1 MTKTSYSRPFLYS
14 AILHVIVIVLLV
26 VQLLFPTKISAP
38 STNHIIQA
46 VAISEPLPA
55 PAAKPA
61 PKPTPPVAKPIVKP
75 VQKLEPK
82 PEPKPTPK
90 PQPKPVPK
98 PIPKPEPKP
107 VLPKPIPKPVIKP
120 TVKPKPEPKKIVK
133 PVTQPVKPQAQQQK
147 AEQAAKAAKAAE
159 EKKMQ
164 QELQKDFQQQLSSD
178 QKQITQNAKAIAA
191 QAAAK
196 AAQQTEIDK
205 YKALIIQ
212 AISEQWNMPPNV
224 AKNLSGEIEVR
235 LAPGGVVLSV
245 KLIKSTGDAAL
256 DQSAI
261 AAVYKA
267 SPLPVPSSADLFDKF
282 RDLRLTV
289 RPNGTMIEATVT
301 Q

>member
-1 MTKTSYSRPFLYS
+1 MTTTSYSRPFLYS

-26 VQLLFPTKISAP
+26 VQLLFPTKISMP
-38 STNHIIQA
+38 STSHIIQA
-46 VAISEPLPA
+46 VAVTESAPIPTPA
-55 PAAKPA
+55 PPKPVVK
-61 PKPTPPVAKPIVKP
+61 PMPPKPVIKPTPPKPLPKPIPKP
-75 VQKLEPK
+75 VLK
-82 PEPKPTPK
+82 PTPIKQIAPLPPIPALQPKPTPK
-90 PQPKPVPK
+90 PQPKPQPK
-98 PIPKPEPKP
+98 PK
-107 VLPKPIPKPVIKP
+107 V
-120 TVKPKPEPKKIVK
+120 
-133 PVTQPVKPQAQQQK
+133 VKPQVQPQK
-147 AEQAAKAAKAAE
+147 AAQ

-178 QKQITQNAKAIAA
+178 QTQINKNA
-191 QAAAK
+191 QALAAAAKIK
-196 AAQQTEIDK
+196 AAQQSEIDK

-245 KLIKSTGDAAL
+245 KLIKSTGDTVL

-267 SPLPVPSSADLFDKF
+267 SPLPVPSSTDLFDKF

-289 RPNGTMIEATVT
+289 RPNGTMTETVA